1 MGSGLPFNLREEIE
15 PSEGAAPI
23 GAAEGDPSSTGIRFT
38 EEPPQKK
45 FHELL
50 RPFPGTHY
58 PYDLQPHCTS
68 VSSSVN
74 ADIKSIELRRLLN

>member
-1 MGSGLPFNLREEIE
+1 M
-15 PSEGAAPI
+15 
-23 GAAEGDPSSTGIRFT
+23 GAAEGDPSSTGIRIT

-50 RPFPGTHY
+50 RPFPVTHY
-58 PYDLQPHCTS
+58 LYDLQPYRTS

-74 ADIKSIELRRLLN
+74 VDIKSIELRRLLN